1 LHLLASNPKN
11 PKWADAIRQLAAAGD
26 GFTLQHLKPLDAP
39 ELDPAQQEL
48 LKQTR
53 DAISQRVA
61 KEDARTFTKLIEIR
75 LERAA
80 WADLGCNPLEGTL
93 VPWTR
98 QLIRQHL
105 DTPGVVAELERIQ
118 TGYVSTSEP
127 KTLYSS
133 MQDRVRQYAKQLLV
147 K

>member
-1 LHLLASNPKN
+1 
-11 PKWADAIRQLAAAGD
+11 
-26 GFTLQHLKPLDAP
+26 LQHLKPLDAP

-61 KEDARTFTKLIEIR
+61 KEDARTFTKLIKIR

-118 TGYVSTSEP
+118 TGYVSAVEP

-133 MQDRVRQYAKQLLV
+133 MQVRVRQYAKQLLV